1 MKKLLIS
8 LLLTTSL
15 LGGCQSLGD
24 HFNCMAQVDR
34 IIPAQTQQRYVRTDT
49 KCTSSG
55 GAIATPTTTRGD
67 QYIVNNNGQTNCTS
81 TPIYETIVLNQPQR
95 DAAYQQCRSNT
106 SSQRNSQQSTLTSVS
121 SQKVLSPDS
130 NYYQELLKQ
139 SQGMGA
145 TSQPQIKEL
154 KPATKDQTPNMSKPD
169 VLNPDSKFY
178 QNLLKQSQGS

>member
-34 IIPAQTQQRYVRTDT
+34 IIPAQTQQYYVRTDT
-49 KCTSSG
+49 KCTSTSNGYVG
-55 GAIATPTTTRGD
+55 GETK
-67 QYIVNNNGQTNCTS
+67 TNCTS
-81 TPIYETIVLNQPQR
+81 TPIYETVILNQPQR